1 MTNTEKKFTNNDF
14 NYYLKQFRIIRY
26 YIRSY
31 LENSALINKLNF
43 EKIGTIAGSL
53 FLVFIIS
60 FSLYSVIR
68 KNQQRQ
74 IQQSANEVLEKS
86 ISSFT
91 RNWHYNKSESSFSRS
106 LIKDIEENKNTIFGS
121 FSRLGKFVSSE
132 PPVLLDE
139 NPSLLSQRLS
149 ILVSYKVMATFENGQ
164 AEMMFN
170 LINQDNTPVI
180 NYINIDAVY
189 NLYSAID
196 TSFETDFETEDTE
209 ELYDAE
215 GSFNTDISSVNEK
228 TESNDTE
235 NE

>member
-1 MTNTEKKFTNNDF
+1 MTNTKKIITSNNF
-14 NYYLKQFRIIRY
+14 NNYLKQFKIIRY

-31 LENSALINKLNF
+31 LKNSALMKKLNF

-68 KNQQRQ
+68 KNQQKQ
-74 IQQSANEVLEKS
+74 IQQSANEILEKS

-91 RNWHYNKSESSFSRS
+91 KNWHYNKSESYFSRS
-106 LIKDIEENKNTIFGS
+106 LIKTIEENKNTILGN
-121 FSRLGKFVSSE
+121 FSRLGKFVSNE

-149 ILVSYKVMATFENGQ
+149 ILVSYKVLATFENGQ
-164 AEMMFN
+164 AEMVFN

-189 NLYSAID
+189 HLYSVID
-196 TSFETDFETEDTE
+196 TSFETEDAE
-209 ELYDAE
+209 DLYDAE
-215 GSFNTDISSVNEK
+215 GSFNTDRL
-228 TESNDTE
+228 
-235 NE
+235 